1 MENGYTYQ
9 LRRAKK
15 GLKGGKDRDRGGR
28 TGKQEGGRMKEGRE
42 KEREKDDLLTLL
54 QIHAEKCDG

>member
-9 LRRAKK
+9 LRRVKK

-28 TGKQEGGRMKEGRE
+28 TGEQEGGRMKEGRK
-42 KEREKDDLLTLL
+42 KESERKMTF
-54 QIHAEKCDG
+54 

>member
-42 KEREKDDLLTLL
+42 KESERKMTF
-54 QIHAEKCDG
+54 